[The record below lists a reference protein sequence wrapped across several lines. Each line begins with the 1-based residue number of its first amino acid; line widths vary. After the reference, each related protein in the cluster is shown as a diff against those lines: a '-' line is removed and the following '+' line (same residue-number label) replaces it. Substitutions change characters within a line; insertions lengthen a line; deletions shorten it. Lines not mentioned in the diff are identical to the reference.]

1 MKDYDSVMRSQLE
14 QGIVE
19 SVSSKPEPDD
29 SGVHYLPHHAVIRR
43 DKETTKLRIVYDAS
57 AKSSGLS
64 LNDCLHTGPN
74 FDQKIFD
81 ILLRFRVYPVAF
93 TADIEKAFLMISLA
107 PEDREFLR
115 FLWVDDP
122 LKEEPEIE
130 FMLKHYQSRK
140 IENWIY
146 TYEPAMT

>member
-1 MKDYDSVMRSQLE
+1 MRSQTE

-19 SVSSKPEPDD
+19 PINSKPEPDV

-43 DKETTKLRIVYDAS
+43 DKETTKLRIICDAS

-81 ILLRFRVYPVAF
+81 ILLWFRVYPIAF
-93 TADIEKAFLMISLA
+93 TANIEKAF
-107 PEDREFLR
+107 
-115 FLWVDDP
+115 
-122 LKEEPEIE
+122 
-130 FMLKHYQSRK
+130 
-140 IENWIY
+140 
-146 TYEPAMT
+146 